1 MIWWNSNSQGPNPS
15 FRTRGCHQG
24 RRLEPPA
31 TTPRRHLASATD
43 PALTGVWSEPG
54 GSRCS
59 CSLCL
64 PLSLWLGVGTRPG
77 WGTTGRASPTAGD
90 PTGVSLAHSRCAC
103 VCRQGGLKT
112 PPFPASVRPPRKT
125 GACPFEF
132 FFFFFSR
139 FFFQNRRGSAPLK
152 LFFSFPFF
160 FFFFSF
166 LFFFLATVTELKQ
179 NFNELK
185 SEA

>member
-64 PLSLWLGVGTRPG
+64 PLSLWLGVGARPG

-90 PTGVSLAHSRCAC
+90 PTGASPAHSRCAC
-103 VCRQGGLKT
+103 VSARGVEDPPLPCFRSSSTKNRGL
-112 PPFPASVRPPRKT
+112 PLLN
-125 GACPFEF
+125 F
-132 FFFFFSR
+132 FFFR
-139 FFFQNRRGSAPLK
+139 FRV
-152 LFFSFPFF
+152 
-160 FFFFSF
+160 
-166 LFFFLATVTELKQ
+166 FFLSKTEG
-179 NFNELK
+179 
-185 SEA
+185 ARPP